1 MYLSRGVKVKRPL
14 SKRQQVMLK
23 YIQDFVSENSYPP
36 TVRDIQNG
44 CDISSTSVVDYN
56 LQILEREG
64 YLQRKREVSR
74 GIEILKD
81 TTSSIVNKLTSVPI
95 LGLSLIHI

>member
-81 TTSSIVNKLTSVPI
+81 TTS
-95 LGLSLIHI
+95 